1 PAHRPHLHS
10 VPTRRSSDVR
20 LQFGTKIFPILT
32 EAKYTIGLSLLGSF
46 IISVLSITLGIVI
59 TIDIAVILMV
69 VIVVFTLTAS
79 SSFLS
84 SSYTICITFIV
95 ALLLPFTDLIQT
107 QSEMMQPAYYFGLS
121 LVLAIL
127 LLIEALLL
135 LSKRAP
141 SYPELIK
148 SERGVWIGQ
157 HHLKRMAFIPF

>member
-1 PAHRPHLHS
+1 RLFMKPLLYWIILLFIAVRYK
-10 VPTRRSSDVR
+10 RIKKER
-20 LQFGTKIFPILT
+20 LQFGTKIFQILT
-32 EAKYTIGLSLLGSF
+32 EAKYPVGVDLLGSV
-46 IISVLSITLGIVI
+46 IVSVFSVTLGLDF

-79 SSFLS
+79 TSFLS
-84 SSYTICITFIV
+84 SSYTIGITFIV

-107 QSEMMQPAYYFGLS
+107 QSEIMQPAYYFGLS

-141 SYPELIK
+141 
-148 SERGVWIGQ
+148 
-157 HHLKRMAFIPF
+157 

>member
-1 PAHRPHLHS
+1 
-10 VPTRRSSDVR
+10 
-20 LQFGTKIFPILT
+20 G
-32 EAKYTIGLSLLGSF
+32 
-46 IISVLSITLGIVI
+46 
-59 TIDIAVILMV
+59 
-69 VIVVFTLTAS
+69 
-79 SSFLS
+79 
-84 SSYTICITFIV
+84 ITFIV

-157 HHLKRMAFIPF
+157 HHLKRMAVIPFFCLFPSSMFTMELPLLPYVDIGIESYMIVLFPFVIVYHYKMLSELLQHAAKKFDKSVFFFSIKVLCLVFIII